1 MQNLDENELKDFYEN
16 KYQTILSYSQYKK
29 NYINQKNIK
38 NKQKKIKNEKYK
50 NKKINEYFPIK
61 IKYNNNKN
69 NKNPQKLHIDNFNIT
84 PKNKNN
90 IIYKTE
96 NNSNQNKKILEENSF
111 SFNHSNKW
119 VYKSL
124 SNRKINIAK
133 NNDQFINNNNKD
145 KINNSNSINN
155 NFSRSNISLLTNSSK
170 NDKYLN
176 DIYKTRNYII
186 ENYKGNY
193 SKLDDSLSY
202 DNIYSVKNT
211 NSKEDFFDEFYNNNI
226 SFLLEK
232 NMKNKKLY
240 QQKLN
245 DELKE
250 CTFKPKLINSTQNL
264 LKIINYP
271 FSKNNDDIYKKNIKW
286 LKNKNK
292 NLLEKKIILE
302 QKKYEQCHFNN
313 ISHYNKTCNN
323 SFNKTKNKEQDY
335 IFKKNIK
342 WLNEKKIK
350 IDKIKEKNYKLF
362 KDKDVS
368 KKIKKII
375 NNKNNK
381 PIKIVNNNKNS
392 INKENNEFYKD
403 INNIKNIIDSLKKVL
418 KENKII
424 INNNK

>member
-1 MQNLDENELKDFYEN
+1 MENFNEDELKDFYEN
-16 KYQTILSYSQYKK
+16 KYRSIISYSQYKK
-29 NYINQKNIK
+29 NYTNQNIN
-38 NKQKKIKNEKYK
+38 NKQKKFKKEKNQNQK
-50 NKKINEYFPIK
+50 NNKYFP
-61 IKYNNNKN
+61 IKYNNNKI
-69 NKNPQKLHIDNFNIT
+69 NKNYQKLNNDTLNIT
-84 PKNKNN
+84 PKNKNI

-96 NNSNQNKKILEENSF
+96 NNSNQNNKILEENSF

-124 SNRKINIAK
+124 SNRKMNIVK
-133 NNDQFINNNNKD
+133 NNYYFINNNKE
-145 KINNSNSINN
+145 KTNNSNSINN
-155 NFSRSNISLLTNSSK
+155 NFSRSNISLLSNSSK

-202 DNIYSVKNT
+202 DNIFNVKNT
-211 NSKEDFFDEFYNNNI
+211 KSKEDLFDEFYNNNI

-232 NMKNKKLY
+232 NIKNKKLY

-292 NLLEKKIILE
+292 ILLEKKLILD
-302 QKKYEQCHFNN
+302 QKNYEECHFNN
-313 ISHYNKTCNN
+313 KNKYNKTCNN
-323 SFNKTKNKEQDY
+323 SSLNKNKDKDY

-342 WLNEKKIK
+342 WLNDKKIK
-350 IDKIKEKNYKLF
+350 IEKIKEKNYKLF

-368 KKIKKII
+368 KKLKNITK
-375 NNKNNK
+375 NKNNK
-381 PIKIVNNNKNS
+381 PIKIVNIKKNS

-418 KENKII
+418 KENKSI
-424 INNNK
+424 INKNK